1 MVFSSL
7 KWTLKYVV
15 SRLVTIHSA
24 HDCYKLPMDIDD
36 DALSEAG
43 LHSSP
48 RTSLDDPPTS
58 MSNAIHVIR
67 LRRIWAR
74 MHASTNRLDDGY
86 ISQLRVDLDEW
97 LRTAPQLLSRPA
109 ALSIFCTGDW
119 YDVNYSGTIL
129 QLYRCQLAKDNGAAT
144 QELFMECIKAAS
156 NVCRIYRRQ
165 YIGTSIK
172 YTWATLHCI
181 FLAGL
186 TYLHCLWTS
195 RSARDAI
202 PHAEVIK
209 TCTDCTMVLVAIAE
223 GWNIAAPYRDI
234 FEALASRTMSMV
246 LSGKPA
252 AQVTSQA
259 TDVSDDVERDALVD
273 WMADIDG
280 NGFDDLLSG
289 FMDDFATLY
298 DHHAKTGISE

>member
-1 MVFSSL
+1 
-7 KWTLKYVV
+7 
-15 SRLVTIHSA
+15 
-24 HDCYKLPMDIDD
+24 
-36 DALSEAG
+36 
-43 LHSSP
+43 
-48 RTSLDDPPTS
+48 
-58 MSNAIHVIR
+58 MSNVIHVIR

-259 TDVSDDVERDALVD
+259 TDVSDDVGRDALVD